1 MVFLVVKIKTSI
13 HCSKRDKGTPYLW
26 FFANSGNTIPAAHA
40 QQAVKHV
47 GILCSKRTTFLKKVC
62 TKGTDHPNEKCLA
75 FRWQLCR
82 AGFVCRGWS
91 GAVYV
96 ARRPDLFQLCPGK
109 KIFSPVSLDSLE
121 IYRGPWKIGG
131 LQYHVWVGVGG
142 GWIRNMVF
150 YIILVQRGDG
160 LFCVWWAKLN
170 LDLWLQPCLLI
181 VLRWLWLSSG
191 RQVMLTG
198 LAKETFKFESNLW
211 FSPKMIHSSLGILGK
226 PSDIC
231 HLPRTT

>member
-1 MVFLVVKIKTSI
+1 MTVVQG
-13 HCSKRDKGTPYLW
+13 R
-26 FFANSGNTIPAAHA
+26 
-40 QQAVKHV
+40 
-47 GILCSKRTTFLKKVC
+47 LCLQGLERSSVC
-62 TKGTDHPNEKCLA
+62 GPEAGSVPTVPWQENLQPSQP
-75 FRWQLCR
+75 WQLGNLQGAMENWR
-82 AGFVCRGWS
+82 A
-91 GAVYV
+91 A
-96 ARRPDLFQLCPGK
+96 
-109 KIFSPVSLDSLE
+109 
-121 IYRGPWKIGG
+121 GPRLSWG
-131 LQYHVWVGVGG
+131 GG
-142 GWIRNMVF
+142 GWTRNMVF
-150 YIILVQRGDG
+150 YIILVERGDG